1 MNSFRLQAN
10 APDPNPTPNPWLKDF
25 DETYGF
31 NSEAEMVAAM
41 SDERYSAPGQ
51 AGEHYRELVTL
62 MVKQSDF
69 SGAGNVLQTNEGKA
83 AARKAELLLQEDK
96 QILREH
102 AASLFNDPR
111 YSTSAL
117 FRRQVREQIAA
128 NPHLADMIAPQG
140 PTVKKFR
147 LALGE
152 EDLKEVKKMIEEE
165 KAAEREQNRK
175 DAIERAVRDAERP
188 YIDVTGMDVSGEDN
202 DE

>member
-10 APDPNPTPNPWLKDF
+10 APDPNPSPNPWLKDF
-25 DETYGF
+25 GPDHGF
-31 NSEAEMVAAM
+31 NSEQEMIDAM
-41 SDERYSAPGQ
+41 SDPRYSAPGQ
-51 AGEHYRELVTL
+51 EGEHFRELVSL
-62 MVKQSDF
+62 MLKQSDF
-69 SGAGNVLQTNEGKA
+69 SGAGNVLTTNEGKA

-96 QILREH
+96 QIIREH
-102 AASLFNDPR
+102 AQSLFSDPR
-111 YSTSAL
+111 YATSAL

-152 EDLKEVKKMIEEE
+152 DDLNEVKKVIADE
-165 KAAEREQNRK
+165 KKAEREQNRK